1 MGLHRL
7 SSSGYTL
14 LCFERYNLLNNE
26 RFSVRFSFGTALTDK
41 SLDSKARQTKNQNEL
56 NKIGG
61 LTACIIE
68 TTPLA
73 LFVIISKPQRYRVKE
88 IGFSL
93 LY

>member
-1 MGLHRL
+1 MHRL
-7 SSSGYTL
+7 SSSGYTI

-56 NKIGG
+56 NKIDG
-61 LTACIIE
+61 LTARIIK

-73 LFVIISKPQRYRVKE
+73 PLVIISKPQRYQVKE

>member
-1 MGLHRL
+1 
-7 SSSGYTL
+7 
-14 LCFERYNLLNNE
+14 
-26 RFSVRFSFGTALTDK
+26 LTDK

-56 NKIGG
+56 NKIDG

-73 LFVIISKPQRYRVKE
+73 PLVIISKPEKYQVKE